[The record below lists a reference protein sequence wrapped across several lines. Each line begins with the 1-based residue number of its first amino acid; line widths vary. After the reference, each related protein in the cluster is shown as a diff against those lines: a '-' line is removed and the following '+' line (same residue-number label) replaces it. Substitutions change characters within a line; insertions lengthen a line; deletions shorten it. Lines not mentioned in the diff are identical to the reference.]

1 VSGVGEEKESRMRD
15 WITALSLLTTALIAA
30 PAMAQERPW
39 EWGMHP
45 GWWMWG
51 AGGMVMV
58 LMMLVFWGLVIAA
71 LVLVVGAV
79 STGFAIAAAG
89 GDEQPLTGSDLEQAK
104 AAALAHTGGGT
115 VTETETG
122 DDGAAYSVEVRL
134 ADGTQVEVNL
144 DGNFDVI
151 GQATDDDGPGDQEG
165 PGDDD

>member
-1 VSGVGEEKESRMRD
+1 MNRK
-15 WITALSLLTTALIAA
+15 L
-30 PAMAQERPW
+30 
-39 EWGMHP
+39 
-45 GWWMWG
+45 
-51 AGGMVMV
+51 V
-58 LMMLVFWGLVIAA
+58 LIAA